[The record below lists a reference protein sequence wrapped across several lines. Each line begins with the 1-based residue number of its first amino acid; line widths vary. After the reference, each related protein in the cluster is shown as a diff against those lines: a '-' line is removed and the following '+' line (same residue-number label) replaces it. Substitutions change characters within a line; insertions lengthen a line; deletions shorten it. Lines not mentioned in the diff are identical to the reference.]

1 MQPTSCSTQSFVW
14 KTELI
19 VKCPHGG
26 GVVVVGDGSEITGSL
41 FVHIIVV
48 GDVMVVI
55 KWCGEV
61 RVFDL
66 VWPGGV

>member
-26 GVVVVGDGSEITGSL
+26 GVVVVGGGGEITGSL

-48 GDVMVVI
+48 GDVYN
-55 KWCGEV
+55 
-61 RVFDL
+61 
-66 VWPGGV
+66 

>member
-1 MQPTSCSTQSFVW
+1 VW

-48 GDVMVVI
+48 GDVTVVI
-55 KWCGEV
+55 KM
-61 RVFDL
+61 
-66 VWPGGV
+66 VW